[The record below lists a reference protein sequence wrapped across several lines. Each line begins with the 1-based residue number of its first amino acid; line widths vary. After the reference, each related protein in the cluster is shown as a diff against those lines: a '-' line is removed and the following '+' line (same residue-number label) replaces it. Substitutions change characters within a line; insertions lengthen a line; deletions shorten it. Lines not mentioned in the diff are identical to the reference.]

1 MSFLPAHG
9 YRPGPFQLGGEH
21 YPAPPAPLQT
31 LPGSGREDPPSS
43 STCTSPQTALQAENK
58 ARLPRIVHAGGFVFY
73 VKMCVSAY
81 FRHHSRN
88 ISLRLDHLPGFRKTP
103 VLWKHLFLQGKSLS
117 KAYFQGRRN
126 SVSCCNCG
134 PGQHYWVGFW
144 LLFWWVPSP
153 SLSKNQ
159 HFQFFLNIPPS
170 FQVYLSLQWGCVHSW
185 LVHYLSLLFALEGVK
200 AIIQPIFFEIWYVCM
215 FFTLKSRRKDVW
227 IICLKYP
234 IISGYLTP
242 SMLSTKTPIV
252 IFVCIM
258 FFLVSLHLSSGF
270 CGVTFVPWPQG
281 FINCSPNVVPFP
293 LKHQTR
299 PENFFLQSFLN
310 TTGVASMEEPFQIG
324 TNGWM
329 GGSSASSHLFLLPL
343 PRPTPCQPHPIE
355 CSLEVQM

>member
-9 YRPGPFQLGGEH
+9 YLPGPFQLGGEH

-73 VKMCVSAY
+73 VKLCVSTY

-88 ISLRLDHLPGFRKTP
+88 ISSRLDHLPGFQKTP

-134 PGQHYWVGFW
+134 PGQRYWVGFW

-159 HFQFFLNIPPS
+159 QFQFFLNVPPS

-200 AIIQPIFFEIWYVCM
+200 AIIQPIFFEIWYVYM

-242 SMLSTKTPIV
+242 SMLLTKTPIV
-252 IFVCIM
+252 IFVCIYV
-258 FFLVSLHLSSGF
+258 FSWFLFIWALVSVEWPLSLG
-270 CGVTFVPWPQG
+270 
-281 FINCSPNVVPFP
+281 
-293 LKHQTR
+293 LK
-299 PENFFLQSFLN
+299 
-310 TTGVASMEEPFQIG
+310 
-324 TNGWM
+324 
-329 GGSSASSHLFLLPL
+329 GS
-343 PRPTPCQPHPIE
+343 
-355 CSLEVQM
+355 